1 MASEIP
7 TAEGF
12 IAYFQQQQQHDLGG
26 VTPQGLLFFFWTA
39 SLGSSYFHLTYS
51 ICS

>member
-1 MASEIP
+1 MASEVP

-12 IAYFQQQQQHDLGG
+12 IASIQQQRQRDFGE
-26 VTPQGLLFFFWTA
+26 VIPQRLLFFFWTA
-39 SLGSSYFHLTYS
+39 SLGSSYFPLTYS